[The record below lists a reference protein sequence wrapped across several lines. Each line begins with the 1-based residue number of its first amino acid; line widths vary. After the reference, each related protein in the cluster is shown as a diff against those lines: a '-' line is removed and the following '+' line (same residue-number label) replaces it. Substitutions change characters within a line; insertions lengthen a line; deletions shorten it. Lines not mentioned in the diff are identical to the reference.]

1 MKFKKFIRKLNSQL
15 RQARKYR
22 TPFIFVVGLI
32 VFGILQSRPVREADA
47 LKKIEGQTI
56 DKRFVIR
63 NENSPLGQHPEIE
76 VVGITT
82 QSLDQ
87 GLLAPLLEEAQALED
102 KRLAAAHPEL
112 FTPIP
117 SDPAEAPKADAP
129 QAAPARGESAPAPKP
144 EAAPESKPEAT
155 PEPKADA
162 APEPKTDAKPED
174 AAAPKPTEATPAQS
188 GSPSASESSNA
199 APAAATAPAPE
210 AASVAQKAPAA
221 DAEKPAEAK
230 PAAAVAA
237 QSVAVDVK
245 SQPDE
250 TNSKA
255 AAVSAL
261 PPTERNYSE
270 ALKLMQKGSW
280 PFPRAVYAYALDRLF
295 ELGAKVVAI
304 DVLFVSDRPD
314 GSLDPRLSA
323 GLDKLES
330 LKATYGIS
338 DALFE
343 KIDGVLEEE
352 GDIAPAIVLGL
363 KRLEA
368 AKKELNLS
376 DKMLER
382 IGMVLEREG
391 RKIREGDEALA
402 ETLEKYKGK
411 VVLAFAK
418 AESEDD
424 SGKKTVKILATNQTL
439 TKAIGSDGLG
449 FAGFD
454 PDIDRPIR
462 RSRAMTSQLRES
474 NMASMQSGPDDWT
487 LFGPLSAAKFRGTK
501 VLPPEPIEA
510 NGKKVF
516 PQSPREFINYRGAEG
531 TFEPLPIEELFS
543 ERILTTDPR
552 YQGGKRFKDKLVFLG
567 PLAETFHDVHP
578 TPLGT
583 QPGVEI
589 HAHYAASFL
598 DNNPI
603 KEFPP
608 DKELWLVIGALLVSV
623 VLLLGVE
630 QVIPRFGIL
639 VGVVAVYAV
648 ASYFLFAKAN
658 VMVPVVLPMIGLLC
672 VGGFIT
678 LFDFAIEQ
686 LEKAHVRGVLDKYVS
701 SNVAS
706 MVINQGDS
714 FDQALRGQNKPVS
727 VLFSDIRG
735 FTTLSESR
743 SPETLVAQLNE
754 YFLQMVDRVLGQGG
768 TLQKFIGDAI
778 MAVWGDTHSLGND
791 VDCLGAVRA
800 ALKMRQA
807 LHDLNMGWAPLPDR
821 EELSIGIGIN
831 HGHVTVGELGHP
843 QRMEF
848 TCLGDGVNLAA
859 RLESATKQFGVDI
872 LVAQEAMAITKEHV
886 VYRRVD
892 MAIFKGKTEPIHVFT
907 PLGEVG
913 MDVPAWL
920 DHYHAALDQF
930 HRREFVEAK
939 AAFGKVN
946 EEMGGHDYL
955 CKMYQDRCDH
965 YIEEPPKPDWDG
977 SWKLTEK

>member
-1 MKFKKFIRKLNSQL
+1 MKLKKFIRKLNSQL

-22 TPFIFVVGLI
+22 TPFIFAVALV
-32 VFGILQSRPVREADA
+32 VFGILQTKWVGEADA

-56 DKRFVIR
+56 DKRFSVR
-63 NENSPLGQHPEIE
+63 NDFSPLGQHPEIE

-102 KRLAAAHPEL
+102 KRLAKKHPEL
-112 FTPIP
+112 FAPVPVSATQPAPAPESGPAGAAP
-117 SDPAEAPKADAP
+117 SSKTEVLAPKPEGEAPSAP
-129 QAAPARGESAPAPKP
+129 QAAEVAAETKSASAPSVQSQP
-144 EAAPESKPEAT
+144 EQ
-155 PEPKADA
+155 
-162 APEPKTDAKPED
+162 
-174 AAAPKPTEATPAQS
+174 AAAK
-188 GSPSASESSNA
+188 A
-199 APAAATAPAPE
+199 AVTQPE
-210 AASVAQKAPAA
+210 GKSVATVLKGSA
-221 DAEKPAEAK
+221 DEGAGK
-230 PAAAVAA
+230 
-237 QSVAVDVK
+237 D
-245 SQPDE
+245 SQI
-250 TNSKA
+250 SL
-255 AAVSAL
+255 L

-295 ELGAKVVAI
+295 EMGAKVVAI

-323 GLDKLES
+323 GLDKLDAM
-330 LKATYGIS
+330 KATYGIS
-338 DALFE
+338 DELFE

-352 GDIAPAIVLGL
+352 GEIAPAIVLGL

-368 AKKELNLS
+368 AKKDLGLS
-376 DKMLER
+376 DKMIER
-382 IGMVLEREG
+382 IGMLLEREG

-411 VVLAFAK
+411 VVLAYAK
-418 AESEDD
+418 AETEDET
-424 SGKKTVKILATNQTL
+424 GKKTVKILATNQTL
-439 TKAIGSDGLG
+439 SKAIGSDGLG

-462 RSRAMTSQLRES
+462 RARAMTSQFRES
-474 NMASMQSGPDDWT
+474 NMAHLQSGPDDWT
-487 LFGPLSAAKFRGTK
+487 LFGPLAASKFRGST
-501 VLPPEPIEA
+501 VTPPKEIEL

-516 PQSPREFINYRGAEG
+516 PQSPREFINYRGGDG

-583 QPGVEI
+583 MPGVEI
-589 HAHYAASFL
+589 HANYASAIL
-598 DNNPI
+598 DNIPI
-603 KEFPP
+603 REFSSQNVI
-608 DKELWLVIGALLVSV
+608 WLVIGALLVSAL
-623 VLLLGVE
+623 LLLGVE
-630 QVIPRFGIL
+630 HVLQRMAIL
-639 VGVVAVYAV
+639 VGVIVVYCATAYV
-648 ASYFLFAKAN
+648 LFAKAN
-658 VMVPVVLPMIGLLC
+658 LMIPVILPLIALLA

-678 LFDFAIEQ
+678 IFDFAIEQ

-791 VDCLGAVRA
+791 VDCMGAVRA

-807 LHDLNMGWAPLPDR
+807 LSDLNMGWAPLEDR

-872 LVAQEAMAITKEHV
+872 LVAQEAYAITKDQV

-892 MAIFKGKTEPIHVFT
+892 MAIFKGKTEPIHVYT

-920 DHYHAALDQF
+920 EHYHAALDMF
-930 HRREFVEAK
+930 HARKFTEAK
-939 AAFGKVN
+939 AAFGAVHD
-946 EEMGGHDYL
+946 EMGGDDFL
-955 CKMYQDRCDH
+955 CKMYQGRCDH
-965 YIEEPPKPDWDG
+965 YLEEPPDADWDG
-977 SWKLTEK
+977 SYKLTEK